1 MAGRPECPDRTPA
14 SHHWRLAA
22 VTAFAA
28 AALALAVASPVQAA
42 SVDPIP
48 VATGPQG
55 CATLAA
61 RFGAD
66 PGTWKEIRFT
76 HTGGQSLPPGVLTKT
91 AQGNTVTLTLTT
103 EGTVSFAS
111 QQPIEAVYVNKGTY
125 PNAGNTIYRY
135 VPPVTAD
142 TNLGLLPIVLSG
154 VDHVVLCWTSAA
166 PATTT
171 TVAATTSVSPTTAVV
186 LDTTIVRTT
195 VQGSVTTSAAGT
207 ATTGAA
213 RLPET
218 GGPTGSTLLLAG
230 VLLVSGLAALMVPL
244 ARRWP

>member
-1 MAGRPECPDRTPA
+1 M
-14 SHHWRLAA
+14 L
-22 VTAFAA
+22 
-28 AALALAVASPVQAA
+28 ASPVRAA
-42 SVDPIP
+42 SVEPIP
-48 VATGPQG
+48 VATGPQT
-55 CATLAA
+55 CAAMAA

-66 PGTWKEIRFT
+66 PATWKEIRFT
-76 HTGGQSLPPGVLTKT
+76 RAAGQSLPPGVLTKT
-91 AQGNTVTLTLTT
+91 AQGNTVTLTLTP

-125 PNAGNTIYRY
+125 PNAANAIYRY

-171 TVAATTSVSPTTAVV
+171 TNAATTSVSPTTAVV
-186 LDTTIVRTT
+186 LDTTIVK
-195 VQGSVTTSAAGT
+195 TTSQESITTSVAGT
-207 ATTGAA
+207 STTGVA

-218 GGPTGSTLLLAG
+218 GGLTGSTLLLAG
-230 VLLVSGLAALMVPL
+230 ALLISGLAALMVPL